1 MIAILEAS
9 SFSFLQKHTLDF
21 DGMVLLDDLEY
32 NICSSFAG
40 PYEHLG
46 FGYFLVKMHVVF
58 DFSSVPKLKRFVIGA
73 RERQLHYVFTRL
85 SRHVPRMRSL
95 TVKTRYATT
104 SSMAVK
110 GSSE

>member
-1 MIAILEAS
+1 MQCRCS
-9 SFSFLQKHTLDF
+9 KNFQTLSQNRNLNRRS
-21 DGMVLLDDLEY
+21 VLDRV
-32 NICSSFAG
+32 
-40 PYEHLG
+40 
-46 FGYFLVKMHVVF
+46 VKMHVVF